1 MAPCGARYE
10 FAHPEATGK
19 TSSPFHGVWA
29 CGGWGGEAER
39 RAAMA
44 ALRPLRRAGQVAVY
58 RKAKSLRKRGL
69 FEHVG
74 S

>member
-1 MAPCGARYE
+1 MAPCGRE
-10 FAHPEATGK
+10 QFAHPEATGK

-44 ALRPLRRAGQVAVY
+44 ALQPLRRAGQVAVF
-58 RKAKSLRKRGL
+58 RKRSLRKRGL
-69 FEHVG
+69 FEHIG